1 MVPSWHHQQELKSPH
16 RGLFCACGKP
26 RAPTAQ
32 FSPRPR
38 REALFNSRMA
48 GHPVLNTVR
57 STQNQVLCAAHLCLK
72 LDPGFRRDD
81 RYLVDHSHTPSTA
94 APRISPDSGAG
105 AMLRM
110 VSPKVRCANFGP
122 RHASHTARPPEASR
136 RPQTPKPVI
145 LGPAEGRNPGSIFR
159 CRYKQPSQSRQKAQW
174 IPGSALTGGPRM
186 TGIDYTVQP
195 APTQRRKPATRHP
208 GAGRR
213 RFSTAAWLVIQCEY
227 WCEALKTGSVC
238 FAPLLK
244 LDPGFRRDDENAR
257 CRHTRTRP
265 RHSARSERSEWSR
278 RPEP

>member
-1 MVPSWHHQQELKSPH
+1 MQASIDNQRSSGDHTRLAGFGPQAQVAELVDALASGASNRKVVEVRVLSWAPPTRTKSPH

-26 RAPTAQ
+26 RAPTAHL
-32 FSPRPR
+32 SSRRRP
-38 REALFNSRMA
+38 EALCNSRAA
-48 GHPVLNTVR
+48 GHPVCTGGQHSKPGSV
-57 STQNQVLCAAHLCLK
+57 CFALCLI
-72 LDPGFRRDD
+72 LDPGLRRDD

-159 CRYKQPSQSRQKAQW
+159 CRYKQPSQPRQKAQW

-186 TGIDYTVQP
+186 TGIDYTLQP
-195 APTQRRKPATRHP
+195 APAQRRKTATRHP

-213 RFSTAAWLVIQCEY
+213 HHFAAAWRL
-227 WCEALKTGSVC
+227 
-238 FAPLLK
+238 
-244 LDPGFRRDDENAR
+244 
-257 CRHTRTRP
+257 
-265 RHSARSERSEWSR
+265 
-278 RPEP
+278 

>member
-1 MVPSWHHQQELKSPH
+1 MRCFGSLLAPPTRTEKP
-16 RGLFCACGKP
+16 AP
-26 RAPTAQ
+26 RAFLCLRQAPTPTSH
-32 FSPRPR
+32 SPSRRRP
-38 REALFNSRMA
+38 EALFNSRTA
-48 GHPVLNTVR
+48 GHPVCTGGQHSKPGSV
-57 STQNQVLCAAHLCLK
+57 CFALCLI
-72 LDPGFRRDD
+72 LDPGLRRDD

-195 APTQRRKPATRHP
+195 APARRRKTATRHP

-213 RFSTAAWLVIQCEY
+213 RFSTAAWLVIQY
-227 WCEALKTGSVC
+227 
-238 FAPLLK
+238 
-244 LDPGFRRDDENAR
+244 
-257 CRHTRTRP
+257 
-265 RHSARSERSEWSR
+265 
-278 RPEP
+278 